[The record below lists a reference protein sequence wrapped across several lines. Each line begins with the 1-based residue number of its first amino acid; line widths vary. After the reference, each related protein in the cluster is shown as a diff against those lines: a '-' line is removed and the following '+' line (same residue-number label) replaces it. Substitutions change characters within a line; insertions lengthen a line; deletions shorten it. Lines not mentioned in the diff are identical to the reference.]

1 MNRRPQIDDQRRSR
15 HLEKIQRS
23 GAGRMLE
30 KSARRSAEL
39 QHLHPFIDHD
49 GVGGIARQ
57 NKPIDLLL
65 QV

>member
-1 MNRRPQIDDQRRSR
+1 MDRRAQIDHQRRPS
-15 HLEKIQRS
+15 HLKKIERS
-23 GAGRMLE
+23 GAGRMPE

-57 NKPIDLLL
+57 NEPIDLLL